1 MYLKKPKI
9 LLLLALFL
17 GWFTNWLFYGK
28 ALGVSLPIF
37 VIVLLAVLAIATIGE
52 ERPLRWRNL
61 LITGPLLFFAVMG
74 MVRVNEFLT
83 FLNVSAT
90 LSLLALLAYFYTAD
104 SLTRPGLVE
113 FAILPFRVLGG
124 MITRPMPL
132 VRQEVDFVAVRER
145 TGGNV
150 APIVRGVVIASPVL
164 LIFGLLL
171 ASADVIFANTLRNVF
186 LFDWGF
192 NPVEMVWRGILIMG
206 ASWLLAGGLLYSLRH
221 DTAVKA
227 SWPEKVMLTLSEKL
241 PLGIIESVTILSL
254 INGLFAA
261 FVAIQFVYLF
271 GGQQNIAFEKMTYS
285 EYARRGFFE
294 LIMVAVLTLGLILV
308 LNWFTGRRSRRQMV
322 IFNGLCTLMISF
334 VLVMLVSA
342 FKRMSLYEVIYGFT
356 ELRLY
361 VYVFMV
367 CLALVLLWFALTL
380 WVRPDRFAIGVL
392 VAAFGFVVAL
402 NLINPDAF
410 IVRQNLLRYERLG
423 YLDVEYLGTLSA
435 DAVPELI
442 HVATAVADDQ
452 TITAADCYSRID
464 IGESRTSDYTCLETT
479 EPNYLEN
486 NLNQRLETL
495 QSELNLSSWQ
505 SWHYGRYHAYALLT
519 QTPILP

>member
-1 MYLKKPKI
+1 MKKPKL

-17 GWFTNWLFYGK
+17 GWLTNWLFYGK
-28 ALGVSLPIF
+28 AVGVSLPIF
-37 VIVLLAVLAIATIGE
+37 VMALLAALALATVGD
-52 ERPLRWRNL
+52 ERPFRWRNL
-61 LITGPLLFFAVMG
+61 VIIGPLFFFAVMG
-74 MVRVNEFLT
+74 MVRANEFLT
-83 FLNVSAT
+83 FLNINAT
-90 LSLLALLAYFYTAD
+90 LALLSLLAYFYTAD

-113 FAILPFRVLGG
+113 FAVLPLRVLGG
-124 MITRPMPL
+124 MMTRPLPL
-132 VRQEVDFVAVRER
+132 VRQEVDFEAVRKH

-150 APIVRGVVIASPVL
+150 APVVRGVVIAAPVL
-164 LIFGLLL
+164 LVFGLLL

-192 NPVEMVWRGILIMG
+192 NLYELAWRGILIIG
-206 ASWLLAGGLLYSLRH
+206 AGWLLAGGLLYSLRH

-241 PLGIIESVTILSL
+241 PLGIIEAVTVLSL

-294 LIMVAVLTLGLILV
+294 LIVVAVLTLALILV

-322 IFNGLCTLMISF
+322 TFNGLCTLMIGF

-361 VYVFMV
+361 VYVFMA

-380 WVRPDRFAIGVL
+380 WARPDRFAIGVL

-410 IVRQNLLRYERLG
+410 IVRQNLIRYERLG

-442 HVATAVADDQ
+442 RVATAVADDQ
-452 TITAADCYSRID
+452 TITAADYYSRID
-464 IGESRTSDYTCLETT
+464 IGEDRSGSYTCLETT

-486 NLNQRLETL
+486 NLAQRLETL
-495 QSELNLSSWQ
+495 QNELESSSWP
-505 SWHYGRYHAYALLT
+505 SWHYGRSQAYNLLA
-519 QTPILP
+519 QTSLLP